1 MSKKRIALI
10 TNGVFPVPAV
20 KGGAVETLVEQ
31 LIKENEVQNR
41 IDFEL
46 FSIFD
51 LDAVQQAQV
60 YKNCKFQFITTP
72 RLIEILDKIIYF
84 IAFNILHLKNHLS
97 FSHIFKSFYY
107 IYKVAVLLD
116 KNTYDI
122 LVFENQLA
130 TLWALKYKENL
141 KKYRGNIYFHL
152 HNRPARYAGTQNLL
166 KEIKI
171 VGVSQFINDLFKREC
186 GVSLKDEQFLILKNN
201 IDINRFNYK
210 IDTVT
215 FKEEIKNKYSIKDEK
230 IVLFV
235 GRIMEGKGIRH
246 LLEAIENIDGIKLVV
261 VGSYNFATSNNQDF
275 FQKEIASLMEKNKDK
290 IIFTGFVPN
299 DKVSSFYSIADLV
312 VLPSICDEAAGLTM
326 LEAVAMRKPLITTN
340 AGGIPEYISPEV
352 AIILDRT
359 CDLSVEINKA
369 IIDFLFDKRQ
379 SVDQNLFHHNLYE
392 NVLGLNKYFE
402 DFYDTIV

>member
-1 MSKKRIALI
+1 MNKKRVALI

-41 IDFEL
+41 LDFEL

-51 LDAVQQAQV
+51 LDAFEQAQQ
-60 YKNCKFQFITTP
+60 YKNSKFQFINTP
-72 RLIEILDKIIYF
+72 TIIILLDKMVYF

-107 IYKVAVLLD
+107 IYQVAILLD
-116 KNTYDI
+116 KNNYDI

-130 TLWALKYKENL
+130 TLWALKYKKNL
-141 KKYRGNIYFHL
+141 KKYRGKIYFHL
-152 HNRPARYAGTQNLL
+152 HNRPARYAGTQSLL

-171 VGVSQFINDLFKREC
+171 IGVSQFINELFKKEC
-186 GVSLKDEQFLILKNN
+186 GLDLEDEQFLILKNN

-210 IDTVT
+210 IDSSV
-215 FKEEIKNKYSIKDEK
+215 FEEEIKQKYSIKDEK
-230 IVLFV
+230 IILFV

-246 LLEAIENIDGIKLVV
+246 LLEAIENINEIKLIV
-261 VGSYNFATSNNQDF
+261 VGSYNFATSSNQDF
-275 FQKEIASLMEKNKDK
+275 FQKEIASLVERNKEKV
-290 IIFTGFVPN
+290 IFTGFVPN
-299 DKVSSFYSIADLV
+299 DKVAYYYSIADLV

-340 AGGIPEYISPEV
+340 AGGISEYISSEAAV
-352 AIILDRT
+352 ILDRYS
-359 CDLSVEINKA
+359 DLTVEINKA
-369 IIDFLFDKRQ
+369 IVDFLFNKKQ
-379 SVDQNLFHHNLYE
+379 IVKQNYSKHNGYE
-392 NVLGLNKYFE
+392 GILGLNKYFE
-402 DFYDTIV
+402 EFCNIIN